1 MINKANCDDPK
12 SCIFCTHFITFPSSD
27 EIRKLLSLKY
37 LIENVAYDRAEN
49 DISYE
54 DKMRP
59 WLERIETIFNLM
71 KKKYPESK
79 EIIDYISIE
88 VYEEGLLSPY
98 WLDWIIDLD
107 ELGKLS

>member
-1 MINKANCDDPK
+1 
-12 SCIFCTHFITFPSSD
+12 
-27 EIRKLLSLKY
+27 
-37 LIENVAYDRAEN
+37 
-49 DISYE
+49 
-54 DKMRP
+54 MRP